1 VTQTN
6 LDRQGFWAVAVGFPL
21 FVSALRLWVEAGG
34 STATTLVI
42 IQSVEP
48 INLFVTFLATS
59 AWLLSAIGVAV
70 FTIGTLY
77 LASGRPEDEAPPLF
91 ATWTAMFPGL
101 VKIAAFV
108 LAAATWQLLYL
119 PLLVLS
125 AYTVLRPA
133 LKPRD
138 RWVMAGLTAAA
149 YLVGFGPAAW
159 DAVAT
164 RSVMPAAL
172 LILPGVLLLTGAAQP
187 LPASMANGLSRTA
200 QFLAIAL
207 LVWGTVPLV
216 TAPVLPTEVISV
228 EQKGEASQ
236 PIRGHVLEVND
247 KTTAILREQG
257 GVEYIDNSI
266 IQSRGL
272 CPDPGETPRYRLW
285 IWGYHIEDSLLRA
298 AGRRLRPETLPDPRC
313 RPTVPQRPPSLDLA
327 RVYESQALA
336 AATIVRIPME
346 SVGSMTGANKGEWL
360 VGRSSSTRP
369 ASRAAATRCGS

>member
-1 VTQTN
+1 MTPSN
-6 LDRQGFWAVAVGFPL
+6 LDRQGFWAIAVGFPL
-21 FVSALRLWVEAGG
+21 FVSGLRLWVEAGG

-48 INLFVTFLATS
+48 VNLFVTFLATS

-70 FTIGTLY
+70 FTVGTLY
-77 LASGRPEDEAPPLF
+77 LASERPEDEAPPLF
-91 ATWTAMFPGL
+91 ATWTANCPGL

-125 AYTVLRPA
+125 AYAVLRPA
-133 LKPRD
+133 LKPRG
-138 RWVMAGLTAAA
+138 RWVMASVTGVT
-149 YLVGFGPAAW
+149 YIVGFGWAAR
-159 DAVAT
+159 DALAT
-164 RSVMPAAL
+164 GSLVPAAL
-172 LILPGVLLLTGAAQP
+172 LILPGVLLLAGAAQP
-187 LPASMANGLSRTA
+187 LPASAASGVSRTA
-200 QFLAIAL
+200 QFLAMAL
-207 LVWGTVPLV
+207 LVWATVPVV

-228 EQKGEASQ
+228 EQTGEASK

-285 IWGYHIEDSLLRA
+285 IWGYHIEDSLLRG

-327 RVYESQALA
+327 R
-336 AATIVRIPME
+336 
-346 SVGSMTGANKGEWL
+346 G
-360 VGRSSSTRP
+360 
-369 ASRAAATRCGS
+369 